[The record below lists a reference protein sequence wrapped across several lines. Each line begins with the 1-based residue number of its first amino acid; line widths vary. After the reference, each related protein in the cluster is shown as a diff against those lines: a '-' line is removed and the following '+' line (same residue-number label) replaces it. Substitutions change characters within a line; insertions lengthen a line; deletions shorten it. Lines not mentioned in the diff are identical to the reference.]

1 MKRLAQPSPLPP
13 GWYLL
18 CYHEI
23 ASSERLHL
31 RGIGIAHAPDQ
42 FERHLEHLA
51 EVADL
56 VAPQEAMD
64 RLANGDDTPMVSLSF
79 DDGYRGVANHAR
91 PLLDQVGIT
100 AIAAVNST
108 FADAATAPSGDPAPV
123 FWRSQLCWL
132 RHKGKLSELA
142 SRLQMPISDLRTA
155 TMDQYGPAVVN
166 EIAKLY
172 AETDAA
178 SAAVDRHQMH
188 LNWDEIRGLRDA
200 GWIVANHSA
209 NHFPLLE
216 VAGLSQLDA
225 EHTQCEDRLV
235 AELGTEST
243 MWVAPFDR
251 PAQRAPQAIEQM
263 LASAS
268 GRHCVVVGDRV
279 TQTADLDTHLIHRIN
294 APVGGPKMLLGALV
308 AAAARTTDRPNAMR
322 P

>member
-1 MKRLAQPSPLPP
+1 
-13 GWYLL
+13 L

-31 RGIGIAHAPDQ
+31 RGIGITHAAGQ
-42 FERHLEHLA
+42 FECHLEHLA

-56 VAPQEAMD
+56 VSPLDAMS
-64 RLANGDDTPMVSLSF
+64 RLASGDETPMISLSF

-91 PLLDQVGIT
+91 PLLDQIGIS
-100 AIAAVNST
+100 AIAAINST
-108 FADAATAPSGDPAPV
+108 FADAAETPLGDPDRV

-132 RHKGKLSELA
+132 RHKGKLPELA
-142 SRLQMPISDLRTA
+142 SSLQMPVSDLRTA
-155 TMDQYGPAVVN
+155 TMDQYGPAVVK
-166 EIAKLY
+166 EISNLY
-172 AETDAA
+172 AQTDTA
-178 SAAVDRHQMH
+178 SAAMDRHQMH
-188 LNWDEIRGLRDA
+188 LNWDEVRSLRDA
-200 GWIVANHSA
+200 GWVVANHSA

-216 VAGLSQLDA
+216 ASGLGQLDA
-225 EHTQCEDRLV
+225 EHAQCEDRLA
-235 AELGTEST
+235 AELGASST

-279 TQTADLDTHLIHRIN
+279 TQMADLDNRLIHRIN
-294 APVGGPKMLLGALV
+294 APVGGPEMLLGALV
-308 AAAARTTDRPNAMR
+308 TAAARTTDRSNAMR